1 VTSNRQARR
10 RRPLPPGQTFYTPG
24 ASAGRQSV
32 EQRSAAPLVYLH
44 QLPAW
49 AVPVAFAVLF
59 FAGLTLRGPLGGV
72 LLALSAVFLG
82 WLGLVSWPRLSARGR
97 LGRII
102 AVVAVLAFAVI
113 QGLR

>member
-1 VTSNRQARR
+1 VTTNRQSRR

-24 ASAGRQSV
+24 ASPGRQSV

-72 LLALSAVFLG
+72 LLG

-113 QGLR
+113 QALR